1 MLPVLVEHEE
11 ALQRELG
18 RQVRDG
24 HGARRVLGGGPGGG
38 PNIFILTLKYF
49 PPPLTWRRAPRSR
62 SV

>member
-11 ALQRELG
+11 PLQRELG

-24 HGARRVLGGGPGGG
+24 HGARRVLGGGPAGG

-49 PPPLTWRRAPRSR
+49 PAATHLAPS
-62 SV
+62 SS